1 MCHDC
6 IGQELTEQV
15 LDQANFQ
22 NQLITNQ
29 IYQEMM
35 QFYGKQYGTQEDADQ
50 HLRRIG
56 IDALEIDC
64 APESPFT

>member
-1 MCHDC
+1 
-6 IGQELTEQV
+6 
-15 LDQANFQ
+15 
-22 NQLITNQ
+22 
-29 IYQEMM
+29 MM